1 MTCTIG
7 QIPSVSSLKMVLV
20 CSKTG
25 CKQQKLIY
33 MLHYVCE
40 FLVLTGFMHLCNI
53 SIANFNIQTCSV
65 PLHMIC
71 WHCLWSSWW
80 YFLFIFLMVI
90 HAVAK
95 IHYFEVQIFV
105 VPAPTCFCEI
115 VFIYWTGFLSKTA
128 LHCSVIF

>member
-1 MTCTIG
+1 MQCPTSYDMLTLFVIF
-7 QIPSVSSLKMVLV
+7 MVV
-20 CSKTG
+20 FF
-25 CKQQKLIY
+25 IY
-33 MLHYVCE
+33 
-40 FLVLTGFMHLCNI
+40 
-53 SIANFNIQTCSV
+53 
-65 PLHMIC
+65 
-71 WHCLWSSWW
+71 
-80 YFLFIFLMVI
+80 FLMVI